1 MEIASGKWLSE
12 LQEMVDPANFLPQYQ
27 MMNPMVDYS
36 SFDDFNNFQSFS
48 SGNYSNSSNYPNM
61 EQKMI
66 SPQGLAAAQNNLINA
81 SNYSCINEAN
91 SDQFEDFKR
100 PIKQLKTA
108 DSWNSFVTA
117 ENNRSIPPPP
127 KGAGASS
134 SSSSHIISFDNS
146 NISSPAISDPYYG
159 LDCAVKPKTEVS
171 KRPVGSLTRT
181 PLHAQDHV
189 IAERKRREKLSQ
201 RFIALSKLIHGLK
214 KTDKASIL
222 GEAIK
227 YVNQLKERVA
237 TLEEQVAKKTMES
250 VIFVKKT
257 QIYADDHETSSSDEN
272 FDSKSNNN
280 SLPEIE
286 ARVSD
291 RDVLMRIH
299 CEKSK
304 GCLPNIINEVENLHL
319 NVLNSNVMTFGHAT
333 LDITIVAQME
343 AEFSMT
349 VKDLVKSLR
358 LALLKFM

>member
-1 MEIASGKWLSE
+1 ME
-12 LQEMVDPANFLPQYQ
+12 
-27 MMNPMVDYS
+27 
-36 SFDDFNNFQSFS
+36 
-48 SGNYSNSSNYPNM
+48 
-61 EQKMI
+61 
-66 SPQGLAAAQNNLINA
+66 QNNLIINA
-81 SNYSCINEAN
+81 SNSCIINEAN

-108 DSWNSFVTA
+108 DSWNS
-117 ENNRSIPPPP
+117 NKSIPPPP
-127 KGAGASS
+127 KGASS

-146 NISSPAISDPYYG
+146 NISSPAISDQYYG
-159 LDCAVKPKTEVS
+159 LDHHCAMKPKTE
-171 KRPVGSLTRT
+171 RPVGSLTRT

-201 RFIALSKLIHGLK
+201 RFIALSRLMQGLK

-237 TLEEQVAKKTMES
+237 TLEEQVSKKTMES

-257 QIYADDHETSSSDEN
+257 QIYADDETSSSDEN
-272 FDSKSNNN
+272 FDNNN

-291 RDVLMRIH
+291 RDVLIRIH
-299 CEKSK
+299 CQKNK

-343 AEFSMT
+343 AEYSMT